1 MKEKRNVTFL
11 FEKRIPAFLID
22 MGIAGMI
29 QAPLMFL
36 LIMLPLSQGKIK
48 IDQVMGRILLI
59 TAISSIYLIF
69 RDTLGGRSLGKRLM
83 KLCVRASDDDRGLI
97 SPSRLVLR
105 NLFVVL
111 WPIEAILLLS
121 GKDRLGDRVA
131 KTTVVQIEGTA

>member
-1 MKEKRNVTFL
+1 MNAERNATFL
-11 FEKRIPAFLID
+11 LEKRIPAFLID
-22 MGIAGMI
+22 MGIACMI

-36 LIMLPLSQGKIK
+36 LIMLPLSQSKIK
-48 IDQVMGRILLI
+48 IDQVMGRVLLI

-83 KLCVRASDDDRGLI
+83 KLCVKASDDDHGTSL
-97 SPSRLVLR
+97 SRLVLR
-105 NLFVVL
+105 NIFVVL

-121 GKDRLGDRVA
+121 GKDRLGDRIA